1 MRLSTK
7 KLAKHLKVETNTLL
21 RWIREGGLKAPPLQ
35 SVEGGGVV
43 RLWGPADIK
52 RAKDY
57 CKRRKW
63 KKDFRR
69 RAG

>member
-7 KLAKHLKVETNTLL
+7 KLAKHLKVETGTLL
-21 RWIREGGLKAPPLQ
+21 RWIREGLKAPPLTD
-35 SVEGGGVV
+35 VEGGGVV

-57 CKRRKW
+57 CKRRKH
-63 KKDFRR
+63 KKNY
-69 RAG
+69 